1 MDAAMIATIIALITL
16 AGAVVLLCIGF
27 RGVIKSLK
35 EGSESTKIPKKI
47 LIRSTLFLAGSLVCV
62 WICYCALH
70 FKDYLDGVCTLS
82 ELITTHLF
90 SVLKGYGWI
99 AVIPWLLSFMRF
111 STRPNYQ
118 DTDKM

>member
-1 MDAAMIATIIALITL
+1 MDAPMIATIIALITL

-27 RGVIKSLK
+27 RGVIKALK
-35 EGSESTKIPKKI
+35 QGSESTKIPKNI
-47 LIRSTLFLAGSLVCV
+47 LIRSTLLLVASLLCV
-62 WICYCALH
+62 WICTCALH
-70 FKDYLDGVCTLS
+70 FKDYLDGLCTLS
-82 ELITTHLF
+82 ELATTHLF